1 MGSISLEFAKARRKH
16 LWLASLGLLA
26 FQFAW
31 LIEGS
36 ANTVKHNPD
45 FNAILYMLP
54 QLNAIVL
61 PLLCAIVASTVIDV
75 ENRANMWK
83 MLLTMEDARR
93 VMTAKWATCLAIVAV
108 VVGVQTVGVA
118 LIAYLMGFQQNL
130 PDAATLARYAI
141 STFAVCSL
149 LVTIVQA
156 ICLATANQFVPMVV
170 GVALSFL
177 GLFVAYLPAV
187 FSWFVPSAYFFVLGL
202 VSGAYDATMHMSFS
216 PAPFPVAGLAVC
228 IVATAVVFIASRR
241 SFAAKEF

>member
-1 MGSISLEFAKARRKH
+1 MDGISLEFAKTRRKH
-16 LWLASLGLLA
+16 VWLASLGLLA

-31 LIEGS
+31 LIAGS

-83 MLLTMEDARR
+83 LLLTMEDARR
-93 VMTAKWATCLAIVAV
+93 VVTAKWTTCLVIVTV
-108 VVGVQTVGVA
+108 VVGVQAVGVA
-118 LIAYLMGFQQNL
+118 LVAYLLGFQYNL
-130 PDAATLARYAI
+130 PDAPMLARYAL
-141 STFAVCSL
+141 STFIVCSL

-156 ICLATANQFVPMVV
+156 VCLVTANQFVPMVV

-177 GLFVAYLPAV
+177 GLFIAYLPTA
-187 FSWFVPSAYFFVLGL
+187 FSWLVPSAYFFVLGL

-216 PAPFPVAGLAVC
+216 PAPFPVAGFAVC
-228 IVATAVVFIASRR
+228 LVATAAVFIASRR
-241 SFAAKEF
+241 AFAAKEL